1 MKYFPAAPIETLAWA
16 MKWVKLVPV
25 LEYSSN
31 PQCRPS
37 FKLEGFTAAGK
48 TVKCWHIIFKIFY

>member
-1 MKYFPAAPIETLAWA
+1 MKQLFLLLKMQYFLAAPIQTFAWA
-16 MKWVKLVPV
+16 MKRVWLV

-31 PQCRPS
+31 PQCTLS

-48 TVKCWHIIFKIFY
+48 TGM